1 LKNINL
7 IIQIFTIF
15 FLINVNNTHAKI
27 GVINLRLLMEQ
38 APQSI
43 IAKQIIENDFKVRKQ
58 RLVTLQKK
66 IDSRTSKLINEKNTI
81 PEDKKEKSSLT
92 LENMKTGMNALEKE
106 YQTDYIIRQK
116 EAAENFFQIV
126 KEEIKNLAKEKKYI
140 IVIQSESVFWAHNN
154 LDITEQVLS
163 LLNQNSYLPCC

>member
-1 LKNINL
+1 MKNINL
-7 IIQIFTIF
+7 TIQIFIIF
-15 FLINVNNTHAKI
+15 FLINANNIHAKI

-81 PEDKKEKSSLT
+81 PKDKKEKSSLT
-92 LENMKTGMNALEKE
+92 LENMKTGMN
-106 YQTDYIIRQK
+106 
-116 EAAENFFQIV
+116 N
-126 KEEIKNLAKEKKYI
+126 
-140 IVIQSESVFWAHNN
+140 ESQH
-154 LDITEQVLS
+154 
-163 LLNQNSYLPCC
+163 C